1 MLLHAIALYAT
12 AILLGAMLFFSF
24 VVTPVVFKKLDGEN
38 AARFLRALFPLY
50 YSIIIVLGALAA
62 LMLALAAQP
71 MPAAAMAVT
80 AALAVLTRQVLIP
93 QLDAQRAG
101 RAAGDAVAVRVFRRL
116 HGLSMV
122 INLAQMLAV
131 AGVLSIFVL

>member
-1 MLLHAIALYAT
+1 MLLHTIALYAT
-12 AILLGAMLFFSF
+12 AILLGSMLFFSF
-24 VVTPVVFKKLDGEN
+24 VVTPVVFRTLDGE
-38 AARFLRALFPLY
+38 AASRFLRALFPLY
-50 YSIIIVLGALAA
+50 YIAIIVLGAIAA

-80 AALAVLTRQVLIP
+80 AALAVLTRQILIP
-93 QLDAQRAG
+93 QLDALRAG
-101 RAAGDAVAVRVFRRL
+101 RAAGDAGAVRSFRRL

-131 AGVLSIFVL
+131 AGVLSTFVL

>member
-24 VVTPVVFKKLDGEN
+24 VVTPVVFRTLDGEP
-38 AARFLRALFPLY
+38 ASRFLRALFPLY
-50 YSIIIVLGALAA
+50 YLVIIVLGAIAA
-62 LMLALAAQP
+62 LMLVLVAQP
-71 MPAAAMAVT
+71 MAAAAMAVT
-80 AALAVLTRQVLIP
+80 AALAVLTRQGLIP
-93 QLDAQRAG
+93 QLDALRAG
-101 RAAGDAVAVRVFRRL
+101 RAAGEAVATQRFRRL

-131 AGVLSIFVL
+131 AAVLSIFVL